1 MAGRRGRSGVEKKTE
16 NPCDLNTNPPDSFT
30 WSTQGITSSLM
41 KDRYVQILVLLTLTG
56 FLLRFSNISFNS
68 LWLDEAVTYH
78 FASLPYSELWR
89 SLETGTEFNPPL
101 FYFLE
106 SLMLRFGNSEA
117 ILRTIPGLAGTLLIP
132 VFYLLGKEF
141 RDKNSGLICATLA
154 TFSIFLIYYSQEA
167 RAYSLALLFVS
178 LAILFFFTG
187 YQRNLVSHWVLCG
200 VFSGLALWTHFYT
213 AIITGFL
220 LFFGLFLII
229 FDKEEKKEYVKN
241 LGMFLVSFIVV
252 TLPLIIVTFDLFLKR
267 TAESPTYG
275 LGGIIVLI
283 YAIPALLGGDLL
295 LVGILSIFFIIG
307 VIWCLFEERKKGIF
321 LLFGIVTILII
332 SYFVSFKMPFELR
345 FFYIMIPFLFLG
357 IAYSTRIFC
366 HIFKKRMVVIIM
378 IIGIALVHVPLLITT
393 HMVYTKENWR
403 DFSHEFEKNTN
414 DGDVVILLPAY
425 LHYPFNYY
433 YNSSMDNTTQFGAS
447 NIRELEEAVQKNKG
461 KRIYF
466 ILTRDISASEPSGE
480 SINWLEQNSSFI
492 GEYTGIYL
500 FQVD

>member
-1 MAGRRGRSGVEKKTE
+1 
-16 NPCDLNTNPPDSFT
+16 
-30 WSTQGITSSLM
+30 
-41 KDRYVQILVLLTLTG
+41 
-56 FLLRFSNISFNS
+56 
-68 LWLDEAVTYH
+68 
-78 FASLPYSELWR
+78 
-89 SLETGTEFNPPL
+89 
-101 FYFLE
+101 
-106 SLMLRFGNSEA
+106 
-117 ILRTIPGLAGTLLIP
+117 
-132 VFYLLGKEF
+132 
-141 RDKNSGLICATLA
+141 
-154 TFSIFLIYYSQEA
+154 
-167 RAYSLALLFVS
+167 
-178 LAILFFFTG
+178 
-187 YQRNLVSHWVLCG
+187 VSHWVLCG

-213 AIITGFL
+213 AIITGVL

-414 DGDVVILLPAY
+414 DGDVIILLPAY

-447 NIRELEEAVQKNKG
+447 NIRELEEAVRKNKG

>member
-1 MAGRRGRSGVEKKTE
+1 MASRRGSPEVEKKTR
-16 NPCDLNTNPPDSFT
+16 NPCDLNTFPPDSFT
-30 WSTQGITSSLM
+30 WSTQNVLSSLL
-41 KDRYVQILVLLTLTG
+41 KDRYVQILVILTLTG
-56 FLLRFSNISFNS
+56 FFLRFFNISYNS

-101 FYFLE
+101 FYFIE

-117 ILRTIPGLAGTLLIP
+117 ILRTIPALAGTLLVP

-141 RDKNSGLICATLA
+141 KDKNSGLICATLA

-167 RAYSLALLFVS
+167 RAYTLALLFAS
-178 LAILFFFTG
+178 LAILFFFMG
-187 YQRNLVSHWVLCG
+187 LSRNLVSHWVLCG

-213 AIITGFL
+213 AIISGIL
-220 LFFGLFLII
+220 LFFGIFLII
-229 FDKEEKKEYVKN
+229 FDKEKKKEYLKN
-241 LGMFLVSFIVV
+241 LGIFLVSFIVV
-252 TLPLIIVTFDLFLKR
+252 ILPLIIVTFDLFVKR

-275 LGGIIVLI
+275 LSGIAVII

-295 LVGILSIFFIIG
+295 LVGILSSLFFIG
-307 VIWCLFEERKKGIF
+307 VIWCFFEEKKKGIF
-321 LLFGIVTILII
+321 LIFGIVTILII
-332 SYFVSFKMPFELR
+332 SYFISFKMPFELR

-366 HIFKKRMVVIIM
+366 QFFTKRIVVIIL

-393 HMVYTKENWR
+393 YTVYTKENWR
-403 DFSHEFEKNTN
+403 DFSHEFEKYTN
-414 DGDVVILLPAY
+414 DGDVIILLPDY
-425 LHYPFNYY
+425 LQHPFNYY
-433 YNSSMDNTTQFGAS
+433 YNPLMDNTTQFGAS
-447 NIRELEEAVQKNKG
+447 NIRELEDAVRKNRG

-480 SINWLEQNSSFI
+480 SIRWLEQNGSYI
-492 GEYTGIYL
+492 GEYTGIYM
-500 FQVD
+500 FQVH